1 MFYHLIDSP
10 MTIAAIPLDPIPT
23 NHSNLLVAA
32 WLWILSRTKT
42 GSTILGRVVGLS
54 WETVEMAWGSLLLL
68 LSAVFGR
75 KDLDILDDLGIFSMS
90 GCTHFTT
97 LCCVVFWPMKD
108 QLEQLPRLCQDVRWN
123 PQWLSFDT
131 RLEKLELLSR
141 RPFDAI
147 RRDSDE
153 AAGPL
158 PILWKP

>member
-1 MFYHLIDSP
+1 MFYPLIDSP
-10 MTIAAIPLDPIPT
+10 MTIAAIPLDPMPT

-90 GCTHFTT
+90 GCTLLHFA
-97 LCCVVFWPMKD
+97 V
-108 QLEQLPRLCQDVRWN
+108 
-123 PQWLSFDT
+123 SF
-131 RLEKLELLSR
+131 
-141 RPFDAI
+141 F
-147 RRDSDE
+147 
-153 AAGPL
+153 GQ
-158 PILWKP
+158 